1 MLSPLDIHNK
11 EFKKSLRGYDEADV
25 DAFLDEII
33 RDFEALYREN
43 TSLKE
48 KLNLS
53 EERIQSVMGMEES
66 LKKALLVAQEA
77 GDQLKMN
84 ARREGE
90 LIIREA
96 DVQSRKIIDE
106 AMSRAQKIVAEHD
119 QVRKDAVVCRARLKT
134 ILQAQMDLLES
145 AEWKFPVGDE
155 FKVGNY
161 GENKKN

>member
-1 MLSPLDIHNK
+1 MLSPLDIHNR

-43 TSLKE
+43 TALKE
-48 KLNLS
+48 RINTS
-53 EERIQSVMGMEES
+53 EDKVKSVQGLEES

-106 AMSRAQKIVAEHD
+106 AMVRAQRIVSEHD

-155 FKVGNY
+155 FKVGNF
-161 GENKKN
+161 GDKKN

>member
-1 MLSPLDIHNK
+1 MLSPLDIHNR

-43 TSLKE
+43 TAVKE
-48 KLNLS
+48 KINMA
-53 EERIQSVMGMEES
+53 EDKIKSVQAMEES
-66 LKKALLVAQEA
+66 LKRALLVAQEA

-96 DVQSRKIIDE
+96 ELQSRKIIDE
-106 AMSRAQKIVAEHD
+106 AMVRAQKIVSEHD

-145 AEWKFPVGDE
+145 AEWKFPVNDD

-161 GENKKN
+161 TEKKI